1 MINTYIANLVFFSN
15 FNLKIVWCIFKI
27 LISQRSP
34 VKDITD
40 FFQVI
45 GDDVLTS
52 LWRTIIA
59 SGRKGAEKQKSSPKS
74 PLMYAYYDTEYLGKM
89 IELVAYHKVS
99 VIVYLDMNSFIQQEQ
114 YQPLLGTLQQW
125 CQMKNK

>member
-1 MINTYIANLVFFSN
+1 M
-15 FNLKIVWCIFKI
+15 
-27 LISQRSP
+27 
-34 VKDITD
+34 D

-114 YQPLLGTLQQW
+114 YQPLFGTLQQW

>member
-1 MINTYIANLVFFSN
+1 MINTFIANLVFFSN

-34 VKDITD
+34 VKDIMD

-89 IELVAYHKVS
+89 IE
-99 VIVYLDMNSFIQQEQ
+99 
-114 YQPLLGTLQQW
+114 
-125 CQMKNK
+125 

>member
-1 MINTYIANLVFFSN
+1 MA
-15 FNLKIVWCIFKI
+15 
-27 LISQRSP
+27 
-34 VKDITD
+34 

-99 VIVYLDMNSFIQQEQ
+99 
-114 YQPLLGTLQQW
+114 
-125 CQMKNK
+125 